1 MSERQIEMYWRCS
14 SCNHR
19 NLGRHMVCRQCK
31 NAKDGSEQYEMPEDP
46 SSAVTVTDEA
56 LLRMALAGP
65 NWRCAYCDSDQRA
78 LDGSCKNCGAAVPE
92 MSPSAPDDTSD
103 TSGSSA
109 PRESLL
115 EKSRR
120 RPGCT
125 ALLVLAVVFG
135 CCCPCWMSS
144 KDVKPGSPA
153 PAAQAVG
160 GPEWTR
166 SLKVTEVSWV
176 HTVSV
181 DRYLL
186 VENEGFAEDRPER
199 ALAVKAQGKRHHHD
213 DEVLEGYETVYFTE
227 SVQKGYSTESYR
239 EDEPCGQDC
248 ETTPKKCKETCTSNR
263 NGFATCKTTCTG
275 GNREC
280 STRYCSVKKT
290 RKVPRYV
297 DERRSRQEPR
307 YRSVPRSATW
317 FTWKEWEWKF
327 DRKVTASGAT
337 TETRWPTDAEL
348 RPVKPLAKGERER
361 SERSGTYRVVL
372 KDDANPPVT
381 YTPTTLEEFQRF
393 PLGSTHTVQKEGD
406 RLTVIPPK
414 PSESATAAVPETAPT
429 SATVPATAQGK
440 TSSPTTVP
448 GPASA
453 KTPSPVTAPARSKEK
468 TPAPATASASGKAS
482 PPATVQPASA
492 KEHAPVS
499 TPAPQE
505 KSPAPASDAVTGHP
519 APQEKSPAPAPAAPV
534 K

>member
-19 NLGRHMVCRQCK
+19 NLGRHMVCQQCK

-65 NWRCAYCDSDQRA
+65 NWRCAYCESDQRA

-92 MSPSAPDDTSD
+92 LLPSAPDDTSD
-103 TSGSSA
+103 TSEASA
-109 PRESLL
+109 PRESLAA
-115 EKSRR
+115 KARR

-135 CCCPCWMSS
+135 CCCPCMMSS
-144 KDVKPGSPA
+144 KDVKAGGA
-153 PAAQAVG
+153 AGAAQAVG
-160 GPEWTR
+160 GPEWSR

-181 DRYLL
+181 DRYQL
-186 VENEGFAEDRPER
+186 VENEGFAEDRPEG

-227 SVQKGYSTESYR
+227 SVQRGYSTESYR

-275 GNREC
+275 GTREC

-393 PLGSTHTVQKEGD
+393 SLGSTHTVQKEGD
-406 RLTVIPPK
+406 RLTVIPSK
-414 PSESATAAVPETAPT
+414 PPESATAAAPEPASS
-429 SATVPATAQGK
+429 SATAPATAQGK
-440 TSSPTTVP
+440 ASSPTTVP
-448 GPASA
+448 GPAS
-453 KTPSPVTAPARSKEK
+453 
-468 TPAPATASASGKAS
+468 
-482 PPATVQPASA
+482 
-492 KEHAPVS
+492 
-499 TPAPQE
+499 E
-505 KSPAPASDAVTGHP
+505 KSPAPASAPARSQEKRPASSNGSAKAQEKAAGPAAVPATLSGNASSPAAVQAASAKELVPIAPP
-519 APQEKSPAPAPAAPV
+519 APPEKSPAPTTAPA